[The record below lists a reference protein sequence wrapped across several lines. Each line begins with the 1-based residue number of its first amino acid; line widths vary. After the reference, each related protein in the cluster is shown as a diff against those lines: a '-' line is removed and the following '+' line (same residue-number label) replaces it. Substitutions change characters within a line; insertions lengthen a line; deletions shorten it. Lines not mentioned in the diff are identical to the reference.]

1 MSPIRNNQYEEEK
14 MEADDYEGDE
24 AEHGLHEND
33 VGDVE
38 AYCQE
43 DEMDHDLAYL

>member
-1 MSPIRNNQYEEEK
+1 MSLIQNNRYEEAK

-24 AEHGLHEND
+24 AEHGLRGND

-43 DEMDHDLAYL
+43 DEMDHDLPYL